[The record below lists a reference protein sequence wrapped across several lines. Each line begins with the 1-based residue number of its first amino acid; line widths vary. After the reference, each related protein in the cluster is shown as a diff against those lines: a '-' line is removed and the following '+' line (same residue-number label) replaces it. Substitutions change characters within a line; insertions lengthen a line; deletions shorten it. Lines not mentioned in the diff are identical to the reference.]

1 MKDWRDDGTSLDDAD
16 DARRLTT
23 RATRSCDRANSGFF
37 GEPANPELIGELGGE
52 LEDDISTLR
61 LEERVEEVHIVS
73 TRDEEAMAGRG
84 GLLTPGDLLNP
95 NALSGGRG
103 MTQADFERRALG
115 QAIAPP
121 PQVPKPYGQ
130 MPPGMMPPP
139 GMPPGMPPMPGA
151 PPPQRQ
157 PQKYRGEDL
166 PEWADG
172 PSPVPMDVPGMP
184 GVRAPPHSDAAP
196 PGPWAAAASD

>member
-1 MKDWRDDGTSLDDAD
+1 MMSM

-23 RATRSCDRANSGFF
+23 RATRPCDRANSGFF

-61 LEERVEEVHIVS
+61 LEERVEEVHIAS
-73 TRDEEAMAGRG
+73 TREEEAMAGSG

-130 MPPGMMPPP
+130 MPPGMI
-139 GMPPGMPPMPGA
+139 
-151 PPPQRQ
+151 
-157 PQKYRGEDL
+157 
-166 PEWADG
+166 PE
-172 PSPVPMDVPGMP
+172 
-184 GVRAPPHSDAAP
+184 AAV
-196 PGPWAAAASD
+196 G